1 MITPTL
7 QTLRLTLRA
16 IKLSD
21 FEPYA
26 AMWADPRVTDFIGG
40 APRDRQTSWGK
51 FCQAAGLWS
60 LVGYGY
66 WLIEERAS
74 GTMVGQGGL
83 ASFERGIAQLD
94 GFPEAGWALSADHWG
109 KGYASEAVTAIVGW
123 SDAELRAPEVRCI
136 IDPENTPSIRVA
148 QKCDFTQID
157 EVKNE
162 LGLSLVF
169 ARKRP

>member
-1 MITPTL
+1 MIAPTI
-7 QTLRLTLRA
+7 TTARLTLRA
-16 IKLSD
+16 ITLTD

-40 APRDRQTSWGK
+40 DPRDRQTSWGK
-51 FCQAAGLWS
+51 LCQAAGLWS

-66 WLIEERAS
+66 WLIEERGS
-74 GTMVGQGGL
+74 GAMIGQGGFACL
-83 ASFERGIAQLD
+83 ERGIAQLE
-94 GFPEAGWALSADHWG
+94 GYPEAGWAFAADHWG
-109 KGYASEAVTAIVGW
+109 KGYASEAVAAILEW
-123 SDAELRAPEVRCI
+123 SDSALPFPEIRCI

-148 QKCDFTQID
+148 QKCGFTRID

-162 LGLSLVF
+162 LGHSLVF